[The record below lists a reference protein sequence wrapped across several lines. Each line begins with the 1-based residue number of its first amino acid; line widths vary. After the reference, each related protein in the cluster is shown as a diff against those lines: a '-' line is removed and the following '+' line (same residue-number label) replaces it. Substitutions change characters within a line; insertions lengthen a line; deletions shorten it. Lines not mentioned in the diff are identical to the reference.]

1 MDSLLDLFITNC
13 TNEDRKAGTIVADS
27 GDHWPILMFCSLA
40 APSRGAH
47 HSKAFVAQ
55 EINFKTLSM
64 LQNEIGNVS
73 GNTLLQCTD
82 PDEAYNTFLH
92 ILKGVYEKCIK
103 FKTAKMRE
111 LS

>member
-1 MDSLLDLFITNC
+1 
-13 TNEDRKAGTIVADS
+13 
-27 GDHWPILMFCSLA
+27 
-40 APSRGAH
+40 
-47 HSKAFVAQ
+47 
-55 EINFKTLSM
+55 M